1 MSLSGA
7 CLAHCVGTAVFV
19 ATLASASS
27 ILLAPAIHETGLAL
41 AILLGAI
48 ALGHGALKRG
58 AILPIAIG
66 SLGLGIMAGALSIPH
81 GGNEMIFTMAGVTTL
96 ALGPYLNYRA
106 GHGSRQVEYRRVC
119 LKSNEIGRAHG
130 ITPGTN

>member
-1 MSLSGA
+1 MYGLEGVYGTEGTQVLRAWLLKDGRIDRLAMSLSGA

-58 AILPIAIG
+58 DRK
-66 SLGLGIMAGALSIPH
+66 S
-81 GGNEMIFTMAGVTTL
+81 TR
-96 ALGPYLNYRA
+96 LNSS
-106 GHGSRQVEYRRVC
+106 H
-119 LKSNEIGRAHG
+119 
-130 ITPGTN
+130 

>member
-1 MSLSGA
+1 MLRAWLLKDGRIDRLAMSLSGA

-96 ALGPYLNYRA
+96 ALGHYLNYRA
-106 GHGSRQVEYRRVC
+106 GHGSRQ
-119 LKSNEIGRAHG
+119 L
-130 ITPGTN
+130 

>member
-81 GGNEMIFTMAGVTTL
+81 GGNEMIFTMARVTTF
-96 ALGPYLNYRA
+96 ALGHYLNYSA
-106 GHGSRQVEYRRVC
+106 GHGFRPPYNPRVC
-119 LKSNEIGRAHG
+119 LHDRESAAWGKRG
-130 ITPGTN
+130 

>member
-1 MSLSGA
+1 MRYCISLPYVLLGVHSTKGIQVVRAWLLKDGRIDRLAMGLAGA

-58 AILPIAIG
+58 DRK
-66 SLGLGIMAGALSIPH
+66 S
-81 GGNEMIFTMAGVTTL
+81 TR
-96 ALGPYLNYRA
+96 LNSS
-106 GHGSRQVEYRRVC
+106 H
-119 LKSNEIGRAHG
+119 
-130 ITPGTN
+130 

>member
-1 MSLSGA
+1 MLHAWLLKDGRIDRLAMSLSGA

-27 ILLAPAIHETGLAL
+27 ILLSPAIHETGLAL

-58 AILPIAIG
+58 AILPVAIG

-96 ALGPYLNYRA
+96 ALGHYLNYRA
-106 GHGSRQVEYRRVC
+106 GQGSLQ
-119 LKSNEIGRAHG
+119 L
-130 ITPGTN
+130 

>member
-66 SLGLGIMAGALSIPH
+66 SSGLGIMAGGLSIPH
-81 GGNEMIFTMAGVTTL
+81 RGNERIVTMAGVRTL
-96 ALGPYLNYRA
+96 ALGPYLNSRA
-106 GHGSRQVEYRRVC
+106 GHGSRPLSNCTV
-119 LKSNEIGRAHG
+119 LFKSKAPTFLLTH
-130 ITPGTN
+130 

>member
-1 MSLSGA
+1 MSKGIQLLREWWLKDGRIDRLAMSLSGA

-66 SLGLGIMAGALSIPH
+66 SLGLGIMAGAHRIPH
-81 GGNEMIFTMAGVTTL
+81 GGKEMRF
-96 ALGPYLNYRA
+96 
-106 GHGSRQVEYRRVC
+106 
-119 LKSNEIGRAHG
+119 KIG
-130 ITPGTN
+130 

>member
-58 AILPIAIG
+58 PILPIAIG
-66 SLGLGIMAGALSIPH
+66 SLGLGIMAGAPRIPH
-81 GGNEMIFTMAGVTTL
+81 GGDEMILTMAGVTAL
-96 ALGPYLNYRA
+96 AQGPSLKYRA
-106 GHGSRQVEYRRVC
+106 RLYDERGVGGECVSTGEDRWGVDH
-119 LKSNEIGRAHG
+119 
-130 ITPGTN
+130 